1 MEKTAP
7 YTQTA
12 YDPSRSRRT
21 LFAALADARAEF
33 GKKRAIMVDGD
44 ERTLNYDE
52 IVRAALAL
60 GHALKAGTERGEA
73 VGVLLPTGIGSV
85 LSFFALSAYGR
96 TPAMLNFTAGEQSLK
111 AALTMAK
118 IKRVV
123 TAHRFIEL
131 GKLEALE
138 AWLKP

>member
-1 MEKTAP
+1 
-7 YTQTA
+7 
-12 YDPSRSRRT
+12 
-21 LFAALADARAEF
+21 
-33 GKKRAIMVDGD
+33 MVDGD

-138 AWLKP
+138 AWLKPVTELVYLEEVREKLSAFDKATAALGSLFPALVAARNSR